1 MLACLLMR
9 AGIAVNPYLFFKT
22 TRHTSLNQL
31 NLSVFYLSLLGFS
44 ASFNS
49 NFDSYACTFCEVSK
63 SGVSVRK

>member
-9 AGIAVNPYLFFKT
+9 AGIAVNMFFKT